1 MKYVFFLFLYSAT
14 VFSQTTVT
22 EENLSELMK
31 SNPDLISLQNRLKSA
46 EKLKGSLNRSFLPK
60 LTLSYG
66 RERFTTGPLY
76 WVNQP
81 FGGIE
86 AKINVFNS
94 GKDSLE
100 NKKREVEAQMAFI
113 DVSVSTSAIVA
124 ELRKGLSHYA
134 YLKELQKVFYLAQEL
149 NESNLKSAQKR
160 INAGLSTSTD
170 VLDFKQ
176 QKIQLEQELASI
188 DYEIGVISR
197 MIATLIG
204 KNPEESLMID
214 YVNTHPTHGKEEKL
228 TGNVSHS
235 QILKRASLL
244 SEVATIEQTQAS
256 RWWTPSVDLYGYA
269 MRLTQKEREYTR
281 AGERND
287 VTMGFK
293 FTLPFFD
300 GGEGIQQSKAAAFK
314 ASAEASRVKSQQLEL
329 ERDTQNALHKLE
341 LAHNL
346 IHGAEDNAKIMDEYR
361 KGILSEY
368 QRGIKNSPDVLQ
380 ANERWIEAREKFA
393 EVKKNYHFA
402 RAEALY
408 LMGLTSGE
416 KL

>member
-1 MKYVFFLFLYSAT
+1 
-14 VFSQTTVT
+14 
-22 EENLSELMK
+22 
-31 SNPDLISLQNRLKSA
+31 
-46 EKLKGSLNRSFLPK
+46 
-60 LTLSYG
+60 
-66 RERFTTGPLY
+66 
-76 WVNQP
+76 VNQP
-81 FGGIE
+81 FGGVE

-100 NKKREVEAQMAFI
+100 NKKREVEAQMALI

-134 YLKELQKVFYLAQEL
+134 YLKELEKVFYLAREL

-188 DYEIGVISR
+188 DYELGVISR

-204 KNPEESLMID
+204 KNPEESLDID
-214 YVNTHPTHGKEEKL
+214 YVNTHPVHGKEETL
-228 TGNVSHS
+228 SGNVSHS
-235 QILKRASLL
+235 QIFKRATLL
-244 SEVATIEQTQAS
+244 SEVAAIEQTQAS
-256 RWWTPSVDLYGYA
+256 RWWTPSLDLYGYA
-269 MRLTQKEREYTR
+269 MRLTQKEREYSS

-293 FTLPFFD
+293 FTMPLFD

-329 ERDTQNALHKLE
+329 ERDTQNALSKLE
-341 LAHNL
+341 LAHKL
-346 IHGAEDNAKIMDEYR
+346 IHGAEDNANIMDEYR

-380 ANERWIEAREKFA
+380 ANQRWIEAREKFA

-408 LMGLTSGE
+408 FMGLAGGE
-416 KL
+416 RL